1 MYANKSTAGKH
12 LICDFTKVKSF
23 DIDFKEICRWL
34 CDMSGYKILG
44 ELDHKFE
51 PEGHT
56 FLFLLSES
64 HLSVHTFPERKY
76 LSFDLYTCRE
86 YSDNTTY
93 IAIFEWLKDKFQAE
107 GTYQIIDRKFHSNHL
122 V

>member
-1 MYANKSTAGKH
+1 MYANKPTAGKH
-12 LICDFTKVKSF
+12 LICDFTQVKTF

-44 ELDHKFE
+44 EVEHKFE
-51 PEGHT
+51 PEGQT

-86 YSDNTTY
+86 YTDNSTY

-107 GTYQIIDRKFHSNHL
+107 GTYQIVDRCFG
-122 V
+122 

>member
-1 MYANKSTAGKH
+1 MYSNKSIAGKH
-12 LICDFTKVKSF
+12 LICDFTHVKSF
-23 DIDFKEICRWL
+23 DIDFKGISRWL
-34 CDMSGYKILG
+34 CDMSGYKIIG
-44 ELDHKFE
+44 ELEHKFE
-51 PEGHT
+51 PEGLT

-76 LSFDLYTCRE
+76 ISFDLYTCRE
-86 YSDNTTY
+86 YTDNSTF

-107 GTYQIIDRKFHSNHL
+107 GTYQIVDRQFHSNHL